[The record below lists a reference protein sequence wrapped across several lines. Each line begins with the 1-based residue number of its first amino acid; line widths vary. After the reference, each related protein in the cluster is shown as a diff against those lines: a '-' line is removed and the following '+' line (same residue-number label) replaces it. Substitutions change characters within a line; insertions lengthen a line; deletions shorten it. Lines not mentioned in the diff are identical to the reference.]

1 MLGRLHLT
9 DNDAS
14 KVKSQLTESMALFS
28 EIGNKEGRARALI
41 LMGELMSKQGKYAE
55 ARSILDETLTL
66 LREVG
71 SRQFIAQALLLSA
84 RTAALQGDNPT
95 AHSCYEES
103 LAIMREMNIEEG
115 IASCLDGLRSLDSS
129 QEHIET
135 RSPYSLSQPSPAY
148 PAGLTAREV
157 EVLRLV
163 ASGLTNAQIAQQLV
177 ISTRTVNA
185 HMRSIYNKLEISS
198 RTAATRY
205 AIDHHLL

>member
-1 MLGRLHLT
+1 
-9 DNDAS
+9 
-14 KVKSQLTESMALFS
+14 
-28 EIGNKEGRARALI
+28 
-41 LMGELMSKQGKYAE
+41 MSKRGKYAE

-71 SRQFIAQALLLSA
+71 SRQFIAQAFLLSA
-84 RTAALQGDNPT
+84 RTAALQGDDTT
-95 AHSCYEES
+95 ARTHYEES
-103 LAIMREMNIEEG
+103 LTIMRELHIEEG
-115 IASCLDGLRSLDSS
+115 IASCLEGLRSLG
-129 QEHIET
+129 
-135 RSPYSLSQPSPAY
+135 SLQLHMKERNSYAFNQPSPAF

-163 ASGLTNAQIAQQLV
+163 SSGLTNAQIGQQLA

-205 AIDHHLL
+205 AIVQRLL